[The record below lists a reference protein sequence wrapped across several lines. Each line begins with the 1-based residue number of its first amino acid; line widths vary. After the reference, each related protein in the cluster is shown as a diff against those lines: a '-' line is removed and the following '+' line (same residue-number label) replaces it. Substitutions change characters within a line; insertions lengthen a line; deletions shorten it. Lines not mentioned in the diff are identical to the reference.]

1 MFLNIFRPAIYI
13 TLLSCSLTLNAS
25 TDSLIEISSAATAA
39 DASTHTTTNN
49 QTRTSEQTSSN
60 SASINKLT
68 DTSTAVD
75 TVVTQFSPAAASTS
89 SSTSTP
95 AAAPTATFT
104 STSASTYS
112 FSHSPDSYS
121 SENNAPVVR
130 HKTTPTS
137 ARRPADVASTSND
150 LSIID
155 VRRNIPLSDTDPVYK
170 DYYINAGVES
180 GLKENLVITVLRK
193 TNIKDASGTQSYGD
207 ILIPVGR
214 LKIIAAYHRVAVA
227 REFQLISR
235 ESQPMLEQ
243 VGLMNGDRVDLA
255 GSFIDNKKASDK

>member
-13 TLLSCSLTLNAS
+13 TLLSLSCSLTLNAS
-25 TDSLIEISSAATAA
+25 TDSSLEISSAATAA
-39 DASTHTTTNN
+39 NASTHTTSNN
-49 QTRTSEQTSSN
+49 QTHISEQTSSN
-60 SASINKLT
+60 SASIDKLT
-68 DTSTAVD
+68 DTST
-75 TVVTQFSPAAASTS
+75 TVNTVATQSTPAHAAASTS

-95 AAAPTATFT
+95 AATPTAT
-104 STSASTYS
+104 STSAYLSPQSHDS
-112 FSHSPDSYS
+112 FS
-121 SENNAPVVR
+121 SENTAPVVR
-130 HKTTPTS
+130 HKTAPTS
-137 ARRPADVASTSND
+137 ARHPADVASTSNE

-155 VRRNIPLSDTDPVYK
+155 VRRNIPLADTDPVYK

-227 REFQLISR
+227 REFQLMSR
-235 ESQPMLEQ
+235 ENQPMLEQ